1 MNSPTSRRQAR
12 EQAFILAFEK
22 NFTDDSIDEILEA
35 ASLCGGEEIDSFA
48 VDLVEEMLTH
58 IEEIDQAVM
67 QYAKGWK
74 MSRISK
80 VSLTLLRLTISQ
92 LLYRGEDKS
101 ANDPAGVAISEA
113 VRLSKKYSTPED
125 ASFVNG
131 VLGSVARSL
140 SPAEEE
146 EKA

>member
-35 ASLCGGEEIDSFA
+35 ALLCGGEELDPFA
-48 VDLVEEMLTH
+48 VTLVEEMLTH
-58 IEEIDQAVM
+58 KEEIDQAIM

-74 MSRISK
+74 MNRISK

-92 LLYRGEDKS
+92 LLYKKEDKS
-101 ANDPAGVAISEA
+101 ADDPTGVAISEA
-113 VRLSKKYSTPED
+113 VRLSKKYATPED

-140 SPAEEE
+140 GPEAEE

>member
-22 NFTDDSIDEILEA
+22 NFTSDSISDILEA
-35 ASLCGGEEIDSFA
+35 SYLCGGEELDPFA
-48 VDLVEEMLTH
+48 ISLVEEMLTH
-58 IEEIDQAVM
+58 IEEIDRTIA

-92 LLYRGEDKS
+92 LLYQSEDES
-101 ANDPAGVAISEA
+101 ADDPTGVAISEA

-125 ASFVNG
+125 ASFING
-131 VLGSVARSL
+131 VLGSVARSTGQ
-140 SPAEEE
+140 AAKED
-146 EKA
+146 KT

>member
-35 ASLCGGEEIDSFA
+35 ASLCGGEELDPFA
-48 VDLVEEMLTH
+48 VELVEEMLTH
-58 IEEIDQAVM
+58 IEEIDQAIM
-67 QYAKGWK
+67 RYAKGWK

-131 VLGSVARSL
+131 VLGSVARSI